1 MLAAWYE
8 KNGPAAEVL
17 QIGELAT
24 PQPAAGEVLVK
35 VACSGVNP
43 SDVKSRRARPL
54 AGPRVVPH
62 SDGAGV
68 IAAIGEGVSEAR
80 LGERVW
86 LWNGQWKRALGTA
99 AQYIALPSAQAVAL
113 PAGVSME
120 AGACIGI
127 PLLTAWHALARLG
140 DIRDRIILVTGASS
154 CVGDYVTQL
163 ASRDRGATV
172 IGTVGSA
179 LKAEHALRAGAS
191 HTIDYKTEDVAAR
204 ILELTAGQGVHAV
217 VDMDFSTTA
226 PLAAT
231 GAIANHA
238 TIVSYGS
245 NVADQVS
252 IPYREFMFRC
262 LSLVQFAIYEI
273 SAEQRSQAIAGVSEL
288 LAAGIIDHHIGAVFE
303 LEDIVKAQLAVE
315 SGNGGKPGNVVI
327 QIPADDR

>member
-8 KNGPAAEVL
+8 KNGSAAEVL
-17 QIGELAT
+17 QVGEL
-24 PQPAAGEVLVK
+24 PDPHAAVGEVLVK
-35 VACSGVNP
+35 LAFSGVNP

-68 IAAIGEGVSEAR
+68 IVAVGQGVDQGR
-80 LGERVW
+80 VGERVW
-86 LWNGQWKRALGTA
+86 IWNGQWKRPLGTA
-99 AQYIALPSAQAVAL
+99 AQLIALPSAQAVAL
-113 PAGVSME
+113 PAGVSFE

-127 PLLTAWHALARLG
+127 PLLTAWHALSLLG
-140 DIRDRIILVTGASS
+140 DIQGKTILVTGASS

-163 ASRDRGATV
+163 ASRDRGALV

-179 LKAEHALRAGAS
+179 LKAEHARRSGAA
-191 HTIDYKTEDVAAR
+191 HTIDYKTENVAQR
-204 ILELTAGQGVHAV
+204 ILEMTAGQGVNGV

-262 LSLVQFAIYEI
+262 LSLRQFAIYEI
-273 SAEQRSQAIAGVSEL
+273 TAEQRLQATAGVSEL
-288 LAAGIIDHHIGAVFE
+288 LVAGILDHHIAEVFE
-303 LEDIVKAQLAVE
+303 LEDTARAHEAVE
-315 SGNGGKPGNVVI
+315 SGNTGKPGNVVI
-327 QIPADDR
+327 RIP